1 MGFVN
6 DTHMSQMINPAD
18 FGMSAGTWALA
29 ESSHLVS
36 RDRSAAD
43 GEVTVLIPVK
53 LPSNSSEL
61 KGARLKSIDVW
72 YSIGTAAADDF
83 ATVELEKMIL
93 SADDVAI
100 AGAEVSITED
110 AGHDTAAERKAV
122 DSDHCMTVSLDDP
135 AWLDDG
141 DLYWLKL
148 VIDCAATTVL
158 KFFAARANF
167 DLRM

>member
-6 DTHMSQMINPAD
+6 DTHMSQLISPAD

-36 RDRSAAD
+36 RDRSAGD

-53 LPSNSSEL
+53 LPSNSSGL

-93 SADDVAI
+93 SPDDTAI
-100 AGAEVSITED
+100 AGAEISITED

-122 DSDHCMTVSLDDP
+122 DSDHCMTVSLAEP
-135 AWLDDG
+135 AWIDDG
-141 DLYWLKL
+141 DFYCLKL

-167 DLRM
+167 DLRL

>member
-1 MGFVN
+1 MGFVS
-6 DTHMSQMINPAD
+6 DTHMSQLISPAD

-36 RDRSAAD
+36 RDRSAGD

-53 LPSNSSEL
+53 LPSNSSGL
-61 KGARLKSIDVW
+61 KGTRLKSIDVW
-72 YSIGTAAADDF
+72 YSIGTAAVDDF

-93 SADDVAI
+93 SPDDTAI

-122 DSDHCMTVSLDDP
+122 DSDHCMTVSLGEP
-135 AWLDDG
+135 AWIDDG

-167 DLRM
+167 DLRL